1 MNIKPISTETTLTS
15 ATTVDSAT
23 LVRLLN
29 TSTATLITIK
39 EGLATVATFT
49 IAASEV
55 VLVEKDAAQT
65 LEGGAAIKAVKV
77 AFSN

>member
-1 MNIKPISTETTLTS
+1 MNIKPISTETTLTA

-23 LVRLLN
+23 LVRLYN

-39 EGLATVATFT
+39 EGAVTIATFT

>member
-29 TSTATLITIK
+29 TSTATLVTIK
-39 EGLATVATFT
+39 DGATTVASFT